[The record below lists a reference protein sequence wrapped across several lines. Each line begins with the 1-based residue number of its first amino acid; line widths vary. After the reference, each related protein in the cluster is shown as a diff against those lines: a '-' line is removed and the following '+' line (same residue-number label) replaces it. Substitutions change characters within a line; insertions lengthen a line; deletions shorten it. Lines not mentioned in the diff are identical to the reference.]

1 MPHQIFIYSFKILIW
16 ENPIAILPSGKH
28 QTEAEIYCRAQYVA
42 VRHIPNIF
50 WGLTSPL
57 FGSWLRGNL
66 QVLFGLAREI
76 DLCWYLEG
84 FLQQLLPSTDSEWDR
99 ELCLQP
105 LQPLSAHL
113 ERSPSR
119 KALLSGLNTC
129 PLTEPLRC
137 LCTLEGCEC
146 FWRNGEKCNVSRGRG
161 SPVQN
166 FSGRCYSVHTPCEGK
181 AFDTDFPQIKAL
193 RISSLVQ
200 KHLSQTLGNWW
211 PCEPCSSPWKAQRSC
226 GTHHLYL
233 YSHPK
238 SSLVLTHIPSPTAHL
253 VPLQQS
259 SSQTCTLLSAAHKN
273 EPACSSSRLGH
284 LQKAAVA
291 EICTYSI
298 WAGNPFA

>member
-129 PLTEPLRC
+129 PLTEPSSAPYKDVNVFGEMGKSAMFHVEEGLQSKIS
-137 LCTLEGCEC
+137 LEDAIQSILL
-146 FWRNGEKCNVSRGRG
+146 VRGR
-161 SPVQN
+161 
-166 FSGRCYSVHTPCEGK
+166 HLTLI
-181 AFDTDFPQIKAL
+181 FPK
-193 RISSLVQ
+193 
-200 KHLSQTLGNWW
+200 
-211 PCEPCSSPWKAQRSC
+211 
-226 GTHHLYL
+226 
-233 YSHPK
+233 
-238 SSLVLTHIPSPTAHL
+238 
-253 VPLQQS
+253 
-259 SSQTCTLLSAAHKN
+259 
-273 EPACSSSRLGH
+273 
-284 LQKAAVA
+284 
-291 EICTYSI
+291 
-298 WAGNPFA
+298 